1 MQSMQSMQSNQVS
14 VRHTHITDLVAE
26 QRAECESLRTRYENL
41 ELALRK
47 VHIEFS
53 DRIYSEEMELHLNTL
68 GDEFCKLY
76 NLELSQLS
84 KKHEEEKDALRAALW
99 QRAENAFAVACKL
112 KYDERRETMEAFMKS
127 RSMPVE
133 KLDERMTEYTKWLI
147 TFEKMNKKGPM
158 MNRWELMTAFASTP
172 HFA

>member
-1 MQSMQSMQSNQVS
+1 MQSNQAMQSNQVS

-26 QRAECESLRTRYENL
+26 QRAECESLRTRYENV
-41 ELALRK
+41 ERDFNNA
-47 VHIEFS
+47 IEAF
-53 DRIYSEEMELHLNTL
+53 R
-68 GDEFCKLY
+68 KLY
-76 NLELSQLS
+76 KAELSQLS